1 MIDIVRP
8 GRSHYD
14 LELEG
19 RVRAFL
25 LSNVAGLDEIVVNA
39 SRGVVTLEGHVN
51 TDRIKSLCAEAGQ
64 RVAGVVRLV
73 NKLEFWPGTAWER
86 EPHEIGARTA

>member
-8 GRSHYD
+8 VRSQYD
-14 LELEG
+14 LELAG
-19 RVRAFL
+19 RVRAFRL
-25 LSNVAGLDEIVVNA
+25 NNVVGLDEIVVNA

-51 TDRIKSLCAEAGQ
+51 TDRIKGLCADAGQ

-73 NKLEFWPGTAWER
+73 NQLEVWPATVWER
-86 EPHEIGARTA
+86 EPHEIGAETA

>member
-8 GRSHYD
+8 VRSHYD

-25 LSNVAGLDEIVVNA
+25 LNSVPGLDEIVVNA
-39 SRGVVTLEGHVN
+39 SRGVVTLEGYVN
-51 TDRIKSLCAEAGQ
+51 TDRTKSLCADAGQ

-73 NKLEFWPGTAWER
+73 NQLEVWPGTAWKR
-86 EPHEIGARTA
+86 EAHEIGAETA

>member
-1 MIDIVRP
+1 MIGIVRP
-8 GRSHYD
+8 VRSHYD

-25 LSNVAGLDEIVVNA
+25 LNNVAGLNEIAVNA
-39 SRGVVTLEGHVN
+39 DRGVVTLEGHVN
-51 TDRIKSLCAEAGQ
+51 TDRIKSLCANAGQ

-73 NKLEFWPGTAWER
+73 NQLEVWPAAAWER
-86 EPHEIGARTA
+86 EAHEIGARTA